1 MEERIKELENKV
13 DFLLNYIKESH
24 KIQSAFND
32 EIQILT
38 NQLNEG
44 DTILKNNLVEAL
56 NLISKLEAEINELK
70 NK

>member
-1 MEERIKELENKV
+1 MEERIKELESKV
-13 DFLLNYIKESH
+13 EFLLNYVDESH
-24 KIQSAFND
+24 KIQSAFNNQV
-32 EIQILT
+32 QILT

-44 DTILKNNLVEAL
+44 DTILKNHLVEAL